1 MERFGYS
8 GDGQRANPPW
18 GSDYWYRGRI
28 TLGKKGG
35 GGSRVGE
42 GGVESSRQG
51 TVVNSWTTWIQA
63 RCVWTRDKPTTKGTE
78 LWQRMLTKTLHPRL
92 SCPALLSVWDLCN
105 SILVHWGKNKNK
117 KEEDLKLLLSLLLV
131 ATPTAYGS
139 SQARG
144 RIGAAAAGLHH
155 SHSNVGSEPQL

>member
-1 MERFGYS
+1 M
-8 GDGQRANPPW
+8 
-18 GSDYWYRGRI
+18 
-28 TLGKKGG
+28 
-35 GGSRVGE
+35 GE

-117 KEEDLKLLLSLLLV
+117 KEQDLKLLLLSLLLV
-131 ATPTAYGS
+131 GDGLFRATPTAYGR

-155 SHSNVGSEPQL
+155 SHSNTRSQPRLRPTPQFMATPDP